1 MKKIICKMCS
11 VSLIMLFCLSN
22 CLVSYAASR
31 SATGTHEKNFW
42 LTDHSWANVSA
53 SVRYE
58 EVFNYSGANNKFTS
72 RNYGITYNMTYSSTK
87 PQIIITCRHKDS
99 NGNTLKW
106 FNSWN
111 SMSIMYDGSKWSNGY
126 GRKNTEV
133 RTYSN
138 SAGNHGNLNV
148 AFKCADSPN
157 VDSNP
162 LILDIPLVRR

>member
-1 MKKIICKMCS
+1 
-11 VSLIMLFCLSN
+11 
-22 CLVSYAASR
+22 
-31 SATGTHEKNFW
+31 
-42 LTDHSWANVSA
+42 
-53 SVRYE
+53 
-58 EVFNYSGANNKFTS
+58 
-72 RNYGITYNMTYSSTK
+72 
-87 PQIIITCRHKDS
+87 
-99 NGNTLKW
+99 
-106 FNSWN
+106 
-111 SMSIMYDGSKWSNGY
+111 MSIMYDGSKWSNGY